1 MLDDLKHEIWNFI
14 KSRTFFLMLVFILLF
29 AVLIQRIFYLQI
41 VKGGEYQDTFR
52 LITEKQV
59 SLSSTRGNIY
69 DRNGKLLAYSVLS
82 YSVTIED
89 NGTYANNNTK
99 NASINE
105 TIYRLIRLVEKNG
118 DSTIKDFGILYENGR
133 YVFSLEGT
141 QLLRFKADIYGHTK
155 ISDLT
160 APQELASPDE
170 MMEFLCDKKK
180 YWLPDAYTEEEKEKY
195 GITLDGF
202 TPEDK
207 IKILSV
213 RNTMYSNNYRR
224 YVATTVATDVSDETV
239 AAVMENKD
247 TLQGVDIAQS
257 SMRVYPDSKYFAS
270 IIGYIGK
277 ASQEELDDLQ
287 TKNES
292 YELNDIIGKAG
303 IEQYMELELQG
314 TKGYE
319 VMYVDSMGKMLEV
332 TESVKPVPGSD
343 LYLTIDADLN
353 IAIYKIIEQELA
365 GILISK
371 IRNMKEYVPG
381 EKDTAMEILIPIYD
395 VYNALI
401 ANSVIDSSHFKE
413 EDATELEKSVYDR
426 LLAKRQAVV
435 DSLEAQLTEE
445 HPAAYEAL
453 PREMQNYMSYLVSD
467 VLMGDNQVLMQSRIN
482 TSDETYIRWTT
493 DEVISLEEYL
503 QYAISMNWIDV
514 TKLSSDSPY
523 MDAQEIYTA
532 IIDYIKE
539 YLETDAEFER
549 MLYKYM
555 LLEDIVSGQEICLL
569 LYDQNVLEYNQELVD
584 GLRNGSLSA
593 FNFLLDR
600 IRNLEITPGQLAL
613 DPCSA
618 GCVVTDV
625 NTGDILA
632 LVDYP
637 GYDNNRLT
645 NTVDAAYFNQLL
657 NDKATPFVNRA
668 TQETTAPG
676 STFIAVVGIAGLVV
690 GVSSTGGEIYGKGV
704 YDTITPSKTCW
715 VFNQYGRIHGNEN
728 VVTAIRDSCNY
739 YFYEVGYRLSDGK
752 NGSFSNEKGLSTI
765 QKYAEMFGLGEPSG
779 VEIAEREPRISDEL
793 PIDTAIGQGTNNY
806 ALTHLVRY
814 VTALA
819 NEGTCYNITL
829 LDRLTDSEGNTIKDY
844 KASIYNQVE
853 LPQATWDA
861 VRSGMRLVGEDTRTL
876 NEVNELGVHVAAK
889 SGTAQQTKSRPNHAL
904 LVGFAPYEQPEIA
917 IATRIANGYTSGN
930 AAEITSLVLK
940 YYYHLEDEEVLLSGA
955 ANQTTNETIID

>member
-1 MLDDLKHEIWNFI
+1 M
-14 KSRTFFLMLVFILLF
+14 
-29 AVLIQRIFYLQI
+29 
-41 VKGGEYQDTFR
+41 
-52 LITEKQV
+52 
-59 SLSSTRGNIY
+59 
-69 DRNGKLLAYSVLS
+69 
-82 YSVTIED
+82 
-89 NGTYANNNTK
+89 
-99 NASINE
+99 
-105 TIYRLIRLVEKNG
+105 
-118 DSTIKDFGILYENGR
+118 
-133 YVFSLEGT
+133 
-141 QLLRFKADIYGHTK
+141 
-155 ISDLT
+155 
-160 APQELASPDE
+160 
-170 MMEFLCDKKK
+170 
-180 YWLPDAYTEEEKEKY
+180 
-195 GITLDGF
+195 
-202 TPEDK
+202 
-207 IKILSV
+207 
-213 RNTMYSNNYRR
+213 
-224 YVATTVATDVSDETV
+224 
-239 AAVMENKD
+239 
-247 TLQGVDIAQS
+247 
-257 SMRVYPDSKYFAS
+257 
-270 IIGYIGK
+270 
-277 ASQEELDDLQ
+277 
-287 TKNES
+287 
-292 YELNDIIGKAG
+292 
-303 IEQYMELELQG
+303 
-314 TKGYE
+314 
-319 VMYVDSMGKMLEV
+319 
-332 TESVKPVPGSD
+332 
-343 LYLTIDADLN
+343 
-353 IAIYKIIEQELA
+353 
-365 GILISK
+365 
-371 IRNMKEYVPG
+371 
-381 EKDTAMEILIPIYD
+381 
-395 VYNALI
+395 
-401 ANSVIDSSHFKE
+401 
-413 EDATELEKSVYDR
+413 
-426 LLAKRQAVV
+426 
-435 DSLEAQLTEE
+435 
-445 HPAAYEAL
+445 
-453 PREMQNYMSYLVSD
+453 
-467 VLMGDNQVLMQSRIN
+467 
-482 TSDETYIRWTT
+482 
-493 DEVISLEEYL
+493 
-503 QYAISMNWIDV
+503 
-514 TKLSSDSPY
+514 
-523 MDAQEIYTA
+523 
-532 IIDYIKE
+532 
-539 YLETDAEFER
+539 
-549 MLYKYM
+549 
-555 LLEDIVSGQEICLL
+555 VSGQEICLL

-676 STFIAVVGIAGLVV
+676 STFKPVVAIAGLEE
-690 GVSSTGGEIYGKGV
+690 GVISTGEEIYGKGL

-889 SGTAQQTKSRPNHAL
+889 SGTAQQTKNRPNHAL

-917 IATRIANGYTSGN
+917 IATRIANGYTSAN
-930 AAEITSLVLK
+930 AAEIASMVLK